1 MTILITGA
9 GGQLG
14 HLVIDALLA
23 RGADTGDLVAGART
37 TAKADDLRSLGVRTV
52 HLDYAE
58 PDTVR
63 AALAGVD
70 DVLLISGSDPGTR
83 VAGHRAVIAA
93 AADAGVR
100 KLVYTS
106 APKAS
111 TFDWPLGAEHR
122 ETEEILRESGLPT
135 VIVRNNWYTENYLP
149 ELARAR
155 ETGVIA
161 AAVGQ
166 AQVAS
171 ASRADYADGAAVVL
185 LEDGHLGRV
194 YEFGGDA
201 AWGYEELAS
210 AAGEVLGRDVTFAPI
225 TSEQQRAA
233 LMAAGLDEGTAAFVA
248 SMDAGIAG
256 GVLADTDGTL
266 SRLIGRPATPL
277 VDGLRSAWER
287 STARD

>member
-37 TAKADDLRSLGVRTV
+37 TAKADDLRPLGVRTV
-52 HLDYAE
+52 RLDYAE

-63 AALAGVD
+63 AALADVD

-149 ELARAR
+149 DLARAR
-155 ETGVIA
+155 ETGMIA

-171 ASRADYADGAAVVL
+171 ASRADYAEGAAVVL
-185 LEDGHLGRV
+185 LEDGHLGQV

-225 TSEQQRAA
+225 TSDQQRAA
-233 LMAAGLDEGTAAFVA
+233 LMAAGLDEGTAAFVT

-266 SRLIGRPATPL
+266 SRLIGRPTTPL

-287 STARD
+287 SAALD